1 MHVRLRKTS
10 ILYQTVS
17 SFSGPNY
24 DGSTIVCWQSSN
36 LPSGSCNK
44 NKLGRA
50 EWSGSQKITSSF
62 LTDFK
67 RPVCIRV

>member
-1 MHVRLRKTS
+1 MHVRLRQAS

-17 SFSGPNY
+17 SFPAPNY
-24 DGSTIVCWQSSN
+24 DGSTIVCWQSSS
-36 LPSGSCNK
+36 LPSGPCNK
-44 NKLGRA
+44 NKLGRT
-50 EWSGSQKITSSF
+50 EWSGTQKITSSF